1 MGCENNN
8 KLNEIE
14 ENHKLD
20 IIPISEKLSKNEKI
34 DLLENNNQHI
44 MNCSD
49 FFEGQIPD
57 QKTDRDYNDKLFNR
71 ENLPPEL
78 EEQLEIDNS
87 NFEWKSAKEI
97 FGKKVKIFGD
107 TTSIKDIKLGSAN
120 NSYFIS
126 AISSLSEFPNIIL
139 QLFRTVTLPKEGELI
154 EVCIRIEGKW
164 TVVCVDDKF
173 MVNKETNIPIFSTS
187 PTKNIWGMIL
197 EKAWAKVSG
206 GYENIIYGNSIEI
219 FEAFTP
225 FRTIE
230 INLKKIENES
240 FSKYINSSF
249 DHNCMMTGIT
259 KENMGDFESIGFI
272 SVYSFSLLGYKE
284 TEKNKKKDI
293 IRTIKLRNPLG
304 DNEALNNKI
313 NEDLVEE
320 LGILSI
326 EDNGIFLM
334 EYNSFLKCFSSITL
348 CIPTAVLYSYLINI
362 PVEKASDF
370 GTIRILIEEETNLSI
385 SIISLSFRFHNGIQ
399 PDEDIF
405 KNLILIQIFR
415 EKQKANYITSSLNE
429 ALFTNVKPGE
439 YICIY
444 NVDYN
449 EDVIKDIQPFNINV
463 SCTKP
468 FKYCLD
474 EPDNDYSLLKH
485 IMIPKI
491 ESIEKYEK
499 KMKDDFVLFTGN
511 KFELTSFA
519 FYYMKNQFK
528 ETKYVKPSV
537 YLRNFK
543 SIEGK
548 FPICLKMNRN
558 DLFFFLFNRIKS
570 KSVYQ
575 TGANV
580 GFFKSEVPEAVTPK
594 SYIKLPEKYCKE
606 VEYVEKKYDFEL
618 SLMSK
623 KNENEKI

>member
-1 MGCENNN
+1 M
-8 KLNEIE
+8 
-14 ENHKLD
+14 
-20 IIPISEKLSKNEKI
+20 
-34 DLLENNNQHI
+34 
-44 MNCSD
+44 
-49 FFEGQIPD
+49 
-57 QKTDRDYNDKLFNR
+57 
-71 ENLPPEL
+71 
-78 EEQLEIDNS
+78 
-87 NFEWKSAKEI
+87 
-97 FGKKVKIFGD
+97 
-107 TTSIKDIKLGSAN
+107 
-120 NSYFIS
+120 
-126 AISSLSEFPNIIL
+126 EF
-139 QLFRTVTLPKEGELI
+139 
-154 EVCIRIEGKW
+154 
-164 TVVCVDDKF
+164 
-173 MVNKETNIPIFSTS
+173 
-187 PTKNIWGMIL
+187 
-197 EKAWAKVSG
+197 
-206 GYENIIYGNSIEI
+206 
-219 FEAFTP
+219 
-225 FRTIE
+225 
-230 INLKKIENES
+230 
-240 FSKYINSSF
+240 
-249 DHNCMMTGIT
+249 
-259 KENMGDFESIGFI
+259 
-272 SVYSFSLLGYKE
+272 
-284 TEKNKKKDI
+284 
-293 IRTIKLRNPLG
+293 
-304 DNEALNNKI
+304 
-313 NEDLVEE
+313 
-320 LGILSI
+320 
-326 EDNGIFLM
+326 
-334 EYNSFLKCFSSITL
+334 NSFLKCFSSITI

-399 PDEDIF
+399 PEEDIF

-415 EKQKANYITSSLNE
+415 DKQKANYITSSLNE
-429 ALFTNVKPGE
+429 PLFTNVKPGE

-449 EDVIKDIQPFNINV
+449 EDVIKDMQPFNINV

-519 FYYMKNQFK
+519 FYYMKNQLK

-548 FPICLKMNRN
+548 FPISLKMNKN

-580 GFFKSEVPEAVTPK
+580 GFFKSEVPEAVAPK

-618 SLMSK
+618 SLMNK